1 MNNFNKYLS
10 LMALIIGSFLS
21 FLLLLVLFF
30 YVMKLFSIVFF
41 SIPGSTNIF
50 ETVIILVPYILYY
63 AAYYYLAKKIT
74 LAKTSTA
81 KILGSVFVIIGTTI
95 ATVTLTLAF
104 MVFFKLHY
112 PWLKILE
119 SNSHYA
125 FIVQI
130 IIIFFAAGTIAS
142 GDAKEKDW
150 MERGS
155 GEKV

>member
-1 MNNFNKYLS
+1 MQ
-10 LMALIIGSFLS
+10 LII
-21 FLLLLVLFF
+21 
-30 YVMKLFSIVFF
+30 
-41 SIPGSTNIF
+41 TCQ
-50 ETVIILVPYILYY
+50 
-63 AAYYYLAKKIT
+63 KKIA
-74 LAKTSTA
+74 LAKTSIA
-81 KILGSVFVIIGTTI
+81 KVMGSVFLIIGTTI

-142 GDAKEKDW
+142 GDAREKDW